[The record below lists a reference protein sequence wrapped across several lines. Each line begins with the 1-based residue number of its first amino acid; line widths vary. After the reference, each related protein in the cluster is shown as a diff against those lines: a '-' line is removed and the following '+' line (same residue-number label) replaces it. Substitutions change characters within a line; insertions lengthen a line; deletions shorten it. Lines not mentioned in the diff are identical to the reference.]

1 MYVYLFEKE
10 KCTTYAV
17 IAKNEDEASEKFVGR
32 LNPPY
37 IGARAPYQPK
47 YPSASG
53 YTVKR
58 FIDGQ
63 DGDIFNLLK
72 DGIEISYSGNLG
84 QSYIVHKYFPTKLI

>member
-1 MYVYLFEKE
+1 MPGVTN
-10 KCTTYAV
+10 CTTYAV
-17 IAKNEDEASEKFVGR
+17 IAKNEDDANTKFVGR

-37 IGARAPYQPK
+37 LGAQAPYKPK
-47 YPSASG
+47 YPSVSG

-72 DGIEISYSGNLG
+72 DGIEL
-84 QSYIVHKYFPTKLI
+84 LC